1 MAAIEEIS
9 SFAIWY
15 KQAHESWEAPVIAI
29 RVLNVPDVLYQSP
42 ETVEEDHADDQSP
55 GRWIPD
61 KPIKWNQNH
70 QIKYTTAKDQKYVSS
85 LGVFAEIFIDGT
97 CPYENHVF
105 DAVHGFS
112 LKSDWSIW

>member
-9 SFAIWY
+9 GFAIWY

-55 GRWIPD
+55 GR
-61 KPIKWNQNH
+61 
-70 QIKYTTAKDQKYVSS
+70 
-85 LGVFAEIFIDGT
+85 
-97 CPYENHVF
+97 
-105 DAVHGFS
+105 
-112 LKSDWSIW
+112 